1 MSAPVPGT
9 PATGDTG
16 TPPAANTPPA
26 PAPAPTPAPAPAP
39 AEPTGADTGSTSG
52 TNTGTGTSTGP
63 NVSGTAAGTEV
74 EALRAEL
81 ADWRTKAE
89 GAQQGIVDKIAAA
102 LGLGGADETPTVEQ
116 VTEQLTTAQ
125 REARERAVDLAVY
138 RSASTAGAD
147 PDALLD
153 STAFRQRV
161 TDLDPAAEGFAD
173 KIATAI
179 TEAIKANP
187 RLAAT
192 PAAAP
197 RSGGQIT
204 GGSPSGS
211 DDLGSLS
218 VEDYIKRT
226 RKGRS

>member
-1 MSAPVPGT
+1 MSAPTPSPTEGAPAAPPSDQGT
-9 PATGDTG
+9 PAPPSTAGTDTQPADPTAPNT
-16 TPPAANTPPA
+16 TPP
-26 PAPAPTPAPAPAP
+26 
-39 AEPTGADTGSTSG
+39 
-52 TNTGTGTSTGP
+52 
-63 NVSGTAAGTEV
+63 GTAPNTAPDV
-74 EALRAEL
+74 EALRAEV

-89 GAQQGIVDKIAAA
+89 STQQDIVDKIAAA

-116 VTEQLTTAQ
+116 VTEQLTAAQ
-125 REARERAVDLAVY
+125 RDARERAVDLAVY
-138 RSASTAGAD
+138 RAAPTTGAD

-153 STAFRQRV
+153 STTFRRQV
-161 TDLDPAAEGFAD
+161 ADLDPAAEGFAD
-173 KIATAI
+173 KVAAAI
-179 TEAIKANP
+179 TAALQVNP
-187 RLAAT
+187 RLATT
-192 PAAAP
+192 PAAAPPAP

>member
-1 MSAPVPGT
+1 MPDAPADSG
-9 PATGDTG
+9 
-16 TPPAANTPPA
+16 AADAPTTDSPPA
-26 PAPAPTPAPAPAP
+26 PAPAPVSAEPAPSGPDANTA
-39 AEPTGADTGSTSG
+39 TTADTSNSG
-52 TNTGTGTSTGP
+52 
-63 NVSGTAAGTEV
+63 AEV
-74 EALRAEL
+74 EALRAEV
-81 ADWRTKAE
+81 AEWRTKVE

-116 VTEQLTTAQ
+116 VTEQLTAAQ
-125 REARERAVDLAVY
+125 RDARERAVDLAVY
-138 RSASTAGAD
+138 RAAGTAGVD

-153 STAFRQRV
+153 STGFRRRV
-161 TDLDPAAEGFAD
+161 ADLDPAAEGFAGQV
-173 KIATAI
+173 ASAI
-179 TEAIKANP
+179 TEALQANP
-187 RLAAT
+187 RLAAS
-192 PAAAP
+192 PAGSPAVAPPAP

>member
-16 TPPAANTPPA
+16 TPPAASTPPA
-26 PAPAPTPAPAPAP
+26 PAPAPTPAP

-52 TNTGTGTSTGP
+52 TNTDAGTGP
-63 NVSGTAAGTEV
+63 DVSGAGSEV

-138 RSASTAGAD
+138 RAAPTAGAD

-153 STAFRQRV
+153 SASFRKRV
-161 TDLDPAAEGFAD
+161 ADLDPAADGFAD
-173 KIATAI
+173 KVAGAI
-179 TEAIKANP
+179 TAALQANP
-187 RLAAT
+187 RLAAA

-226 RKGRS
+226 RKRGN

>member
-1 MSAPVPGT
+1 MSAPVPAS
-9 PATGDTG
+9 PPTGDPTG
-16 TPPAANTPPA
+16 IPPA
-26 PAPAPTPAPAPAP
+26 PPNPQDNPAPPGDQDSG
-39 AEPTGADTGSTSG
+39 PTGEQQRGEQGS
-52 TNTGTGTSTGP
+52 P
-63 NVSGTAAGTEV
+63 DV
-74 EALRAEL
+74 EALRAEV
-81 ADWRTKAE
+81 AGWRDRFE

-102 LGLGGADETPTVEQ
+102 LGLGKAGEAPTVEQ
-116 VTEQLTTAQ
+116 VTEQLTAAQ

-138 RSASTAGAD
+138 RSAPTVGAD

-153 STAFRQRV
+153 SASFRKRV
-161 TDLDPAAEGFAD
+161 ADLDPSAADFAD
-173 KIATAI
+173 KVAAAI
-179 TEAIKANP
+179 TATVQANP
-187 RLAAT
+187 RLATA

-204 GGSPSGS
+204 GGSPTGS

>member
-1 MSAPVPGT
+1 MSAPAPVSPTPGSS
-9 PATGDTG
+9 PDA
-16 TPPAANTPPA
+16 PPA
-26 PAPAPTPAPAPAP
+26 PTGDQGNPAPPVDDQGAGS
-39 AEPTGADTGSTSG
+39 PTGSAGQQQSEQGSP
-52 TNTGTGTSTGP
+52 NTAP
-63 NVSGTAAGTEV
+63 DV
-74 EALRAEL
+74 EALRTEV

-89 GAQQGIVDKIAAA
+89 SAQQDIVDKIARA
-102 LGLGGADETPTVEQ
+102 LGIAGADETPTVEQ

-138 RSASTAGAD
+138 RAASAAGAD

-153 STAFRQRV
+153 STGFRRRV
-161 TDLDPAAEGFAD
+161 ADLDPAADGFAD
-173 KIATAI
+173 KVGAAI
-179 TEAIKANP
+179 TEALTANP

-192 PAAAP
+192 PATAPPAP

-204 GGSPSGS
+204 GGSPTGS